1 VGIASVPLPRS
12 FRTSS
17 FRLTILYVAI
27 ISLSGLVLFGA
38 IAWSVNRFMAEQ
50 LDAIV
55 TNELSELQADAG
67 SQDPGALKRV
77 IDGLVAHAPGFYY
90 LLQDAGGAVMA
101 GNMMAIHPKPGLRT
115 LDWTHQTADH
125 HAGGS
130 GVRGR
135 GVLFGNGYYLF
146 VGVSDYQL
154 EEVREVVT
162 RTFAVGL
169 AATIILA
176 IAGGIAMS
184 LGVLRRVENVSRAS
198 RAIMAGDL
206 GQRMAL
212 RGTNDEFDHLSGSL
226 NAMLDRI
233 QALMLGLQQVSND
246 IAHDLRTP
254 LTRLRQRLELAQRR
268 ETTVDGFRAALDDAI
283 ANAEEILETFGALLR
298 IAQIE
303 AGTRRAGFGPVRL
316 DALLIDL
323 VDAYQPVAEEKD
335 QNLRGCIEPASNL
348 HGDKELLTLLFA
360 NLIENAIRHCPSG
373 SVIEVGAGRRGERIA
388 AWVADNGPGIPP
400 ACRDKVLQRFYRLEA
415 SRTTPGNG
423 LGLSAVVAIATL
435 HGAPLVLEDNQP
447 GLRCV
452 LHFCLDDAH

>member
-1 VGIASVPLPRS
+1 MV
-12 FRTSS
+12 
-17 FRLTILYVAI
+17 
-27 ISLSGLVLFGA
+27 
-38 IAWSVNRFMAEQ
+38 
-50 LDAIV
+50 
-55 TNELSELQADAG
+55 
-67 SQDPGALKRV
+67 
-77 IDGLVAHAPGFYY
+77 
-90 LLQDAGGAVMA
+90 
-101 GNMMAIHPKPGLRT
+101 AIHPKPGLRT
-115 LDWTHQTADH
+115 LDWTHQTADRH
-125 HAGGS
+125 VGGS

-135 GVLFGNGYYLF
+135 GVLLGDGSYLF

-184 LGVLRRVENVSRAS
+184 QGVLRRVENVSRAS

-206 GQRMAL
+206 GLRMTL
-212 RGTNDEFDHLSGSL
+212 RGTEDEFDHLSGSL

-233 QALMLGLQQVSND
+233 QALMLGLQQMSND

-268 ETTVDGFRAALDDAI
+268 ETTVEGFRAALDGAI

-316 DALLIDL
+316 DILFTDL
-323 VDAYQPVAEEKD
+323 VEAYQPVAEEKE
-335 QNLRGCIEPASNL
+335 QILRGRIEPALNL

-373 SVIEVGAGRRGERIA
+373 SLIEVGAERRGVGIA
-388 AWVADNGPGIPP
+388 AWVADNGPGIP
-400 ACRDKVLQRFYRLEA
+400 AAYHEKVLQRFYRLEA
-415 SRTTPGNG
+415 SRTMPGNG

-452 LHFCLDDAH
+452 LDFRPDGDA

>member
-1 VGIASVPLPRS
+1 VPLPRS

-17 FRLTILYVAI
+17 FRLTLLYVAI

-50 LDAIV
+50 LDATV

-67 SQDPGALKRV
+67 SQDPIALKRV
-77 IDGLVAHAPGFYY
+77 IDGLVVHAPGFHY
-90 LLQDAGGAVMA
+90 LLQDASGAVMA

-115 LDWTHQTADH
+115 LDWTHQAVDH
-125 HAGGS
+125 HDGGS

-135 GVLFGNGYYLF
+135 GVLLGDRSYLF

-176 IAGGIAMS
+176 IAGGVAMS

-206 GQRMAL
+206 GRRMTL
-212 RGTNDEFDHLSGSL
+212 RGTDDEFDHLSGSL

-233 QALMLGLQQVSND
+233 QTLMLGLQQVSND

-268 ETTVDGFRAALDDAI
+268 ETTVGGFRAALDDAI

-316 DALLIDL
+316 DVLLTDL
-323 VDAYQPVAEEKD
+323 VEAYQPVAEGKN
-335 QNLRGCIEPASNL
+335 QILRGHVGFALNIR
-348 HGDKELLTLLFA
+348 GDKELLTLLFA

-373 SVIEVGAGRRGERIA
+373 SIIEVGAEGRGTGIA
-388 AWVADNGPGIPP
+388 AWVADNGPGIP
-400 ACRDKVLQRFYRLEA
+400 AEYRESVLQRFYRLEA

-435 HGAPLVLEDNQP
+435 HDAPFALDDNQP

-452 LHFCLDDAH
+452 LHYRPDGDE